1 MCPEPALLVA
11 YLDGTLFHRDASDVD
26 DHVATCQNCS
36 ELLAAM
42 RRVRAE
48 EQRSKSSRRLIMG
61 IAVAAV
67 ALAGVGAW
75 VWLRGSTNAPPQ
87 ESAVARVETPASPS
101 PSAALS
107 SAVSQTTV
115 EQKPVVPLGPQPRR
129 PVAKENS
136 RSTPNAK
143 APPKPATTVND
154 AAPVDSIPKPIHV
167 EGDVVIRGRNANRR
181 IIWRTRDRVID
192 HSINGGATWT
202 TEYTADRTIR
212 AGAFVDAN
220 VAWLAGDGGL
230 ILRRTKNGWFAAT
243 SPGEAAVKSVRA
255 SSPSKATVTVEDG
268 RVFSTDNGGVSWSA
282 Q

>member
-1 MCPEPALLVA
+1 MCPEPSLLVA

-26 DHVATCQNCS
+26 DHVATCKNCS
-36 ELLAAM
+36 DLLAAM

-61 IAVAAV
+61 IGVAVVAV
-67 ALAGVGAW
+67 AGVGGW
-75 VWLRGSTNAPPQ
+75 VWLPGSTNARPP
-87 ESAVARVETPASPS
+87 ESAVARVATPASPS
-101 PSAALS
+101 PSAAPS
-107 SAVSQTTV
+107 SAVPQTTV
-115 EQKPVVPLGPQPRR
+115 EQEPVTPPPPPRR
-129 PVAKENS
+129 PVAKESS
-136 RSTPNAK
+136 RSTPNTK
-143 APPKPATTVND
+143 VPPKPTTAVND
-154 AAPVDSIPKPIHV
+154 GARVDPVAKPIQV

-181 IIWRTRDRVID
+181 IIWRTRDRVIE
-192 HSINGGATWT
+192 HSIDGGATWT

-255 SSPSKATVTVEDG
+255 SSPSKATVTLVDG